1 MNMNF
6 NSPANTPES
15 VNKVEPKTVKKITG
29 TPRMMEMFTEEIN
42 KCKQLPELILKLSMV
57 DMIQSKE
64 GKEVATKDLIVLL
77 TDMLHTSTVVDLE
90 NKEKEYLKY
99 FTSNYNLREKV
110 KELVD
115 EKVARL
121 ICSVK

>member
-1 MNMNF
+1 M
-6 NSPANTPES
+6 
-15 VNKVEPKTVKKITG
+15 
-29 TPRMMEMFTEEIN
+29 
-42 KCKQLPELILKLSMV
+42 
-57 DMIQSKE
+57 
-64 GKEVATKDLIVLL
+64 IVLL

-110 KELVD
+110 KELVV

-121 ICSVK
+121 IGSEK